1 MAEARDQGEP
11 GSESGSEVRVESDTE
26 IRVESDSLGEV
37 RVPAARY
44 WGAQTE
50 RSRENFPIGDQ
61 RFPRVFLRAYGLL
74 KGAAA
79 RANAALGEIDPDLA
93 EWIAQASDELARGD
107 LDDDLPLRIWQSGS
121 GTQTHMNVNEVLAG
135 RANELAGGPRGGRAP
150 VHPND
155 HVNRG
160 QSTNDTFPTAM
171 HVASALALRERLE
184 PALDGL
190 LATLDERARRF
201 ADVVKLGRTH
211 LQDATPLTLG
221 QEIGAWASAV
231 RLARAA
237 IEAGRPRLHA
247 LALGGTAVGTGLNA
261 HPRFAEEAVRRLAD
275 ATGVDFVPAT
285 DRFAALAGH
294 EPLVELSGGLANLAT
309 SLLKMAND
317 VRWLASG
324 PRGGLGEIAIPANEP
339 GSSIMPGKVNPT
351 QAEALAMVC
360 SRVIG
365 NHATVVAA
373 AGQGNLQLNVQKPVT
388 IHALLESIE
397 LLADAVASFDER
409 CLRDLEP
416 RRERIAEHLERS
428 LMLVTA
434 LAPHVGYD
442 AAAAIAEEAH
452 ARGVTLREAALDSGR
467 VSAEQFDAWVR
478 PERMVGRD
486 GDEG

>member
-1 MAEARDQGEP
+1 
-11 GSESGSEVRVESDTE
+11 
-26 IRVESDSLGEV
+26 
-37 RVPAARY
+37 
-44 WGAQTE
+44 
-50 RSRENFPIGDQ
+50 
-61 RFPRVFLRAYGLL
+61 
-74 KGAAA
+74 
-79 RANAALGEIDPDLA
+79 
-93 EWIAQASDELARGD
+93 
-107 LDDDLPLRIWQSGS
+107 
-121 GTQTHMNVNEVLAG
+121 
-135 RANELAGGPRGGRAP
+135 
-150 VHPND
+150 
-155 HVNRG
+155 VNRG

-171 HVASALALRERLE
+171 HVASALALRERLA

-201 ADVVKLGRTH
+201 DDVVKLGRTH

-221 QEIGAWASAV
+221 QEIGAWAAQV

-237 IEAGRPRLHA
+237 IEAGRPRLYA

-261 HPRFAEEAVRRLAD
+261 HPRFAEETVRRLAD
-275 ATGVDFVPAT
+275 ATGIAFVPAP

-294 EPLVELSGGLANLAT
+294 EALVELSGGLANLAT
-309 SLLKMAND
+309 SLLKIAND

-324 PRGGLGEIAIPANEP
+324 PRAGLGEIAIPANEP

-360 SRVIG
+360 ARVLG
-365 NHATVVAA
+365 HHATVIVA

-388 IHALLESIE
+388 IHAVLESIE
-397 LLADAVASFDER
+397 LLADAIASFDAR
-409 CLRDLEP
+409 CLAGLEP

-442 AAAAIAEEAH
+442 AAAAIAEDAH

-467 VSAEQFDAWVR
+467 VSAEDFDAWVR
-478 PERMVGRD
+478 PEDMVGRERD
-486 GDEG
+486 GG